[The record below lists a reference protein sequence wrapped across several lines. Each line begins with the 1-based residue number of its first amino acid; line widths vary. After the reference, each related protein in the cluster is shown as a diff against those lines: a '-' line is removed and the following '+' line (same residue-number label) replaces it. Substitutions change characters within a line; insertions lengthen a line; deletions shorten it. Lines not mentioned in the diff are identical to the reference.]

1 MVGGL
6 NGAPTALRYRANRLS
21 IAHER
26 TLAAARSHSGLLTPD
41 GQGEERKLEQRYDS
55 LLAGHRQIL
64 SFDPTG
70 DGRIAEVF
78 GDLDTA
84 RRVSLV
90 VPGVDTDVLSF
101 ERATKPY
108 AAPVGMARDL
118 YGAEQHDAP
127 GSRTAV
133 IAWDDYTTPAG
144 LGLDASTGALAE
156 RGATRLEGLLSAL
169 PRSTG
174 VSLFCHSYGS
184 VLCGVAAPD
193 LPRGRVQDITVL
205 GSPGMR
211 ADNVADLRTGAHV
224 WAARDSSDWISDV
237 PHLEFAGLGHGA
249 DPMSRAFGARVISA
263 AGAYGHPGYFAPGT
277 TSLANFARI
286 ALGEYAAV
294 SCHSGD
300 TCTDGLA

>member
-1 MVGGL
+1 M
-6 NGAPTALRYRANRLS
+6 
-21 IAHER
+21 
-26 TLAAARSHSGLLTPD
+26 
-41 GQGEERKLEQRYDS
+41 
-55 LLAGHRQIL
+55 
-64 SFDPTG
+64 
-70 DGRIAEVF
+70 
-78 GDLDTA
+78 
-84 RRVSLV
+84 
-90 VPGVDTDVLSF
+90 PGVDTDVLTF

-169 PRSTG
+169 PRRTE

-193 LPRGRVQDITVL
+193 LPRGRVRDITVL

-211 ADNVADLRTGAHV
+211 SDNVADLHTGAHV
-224 WAARDSSDWISDV
+224 WAARDSGDWISDV

-249 DPMSRAFGARVISA
+249 DPMSRAFGARLISA
-263 AGAYGHPGYFAPGT
+263 AGAVRPSRLLRARHRQPRQLRPDRAGAVRGGLLPPGGRPSCVGRPRWRSPARRRARSPAHGALSVAGPRLVAWP
-277 TSLANFARI
+277 TSR
-286 ALGEYAAV
+286 
-294 SCHSGD
+294 SS
-300 TCTDGLA
+300 